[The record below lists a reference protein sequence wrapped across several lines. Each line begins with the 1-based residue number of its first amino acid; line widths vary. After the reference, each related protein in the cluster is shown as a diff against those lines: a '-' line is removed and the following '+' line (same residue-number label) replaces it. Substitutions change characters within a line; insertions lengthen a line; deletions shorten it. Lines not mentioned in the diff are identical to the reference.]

1 MKFLRAANKVVR
13 PLLASRF
20 HKPLSERLMLLTY
33 KGHRTGREF
42 TVPIGYFDW
51 DPGTVLAMSSQLGWI
66 PSMRQGS
73 AVRLRIRGQDHGAVP
88 TVVEDPE
95 KVAALL
101 GEFGRRKGLKA
112 AKGLM
117 LGSRRRRRV
126 RGGGRGPA
134 HRGVRGPGARTRCA
148 DGCRRPAGRAGCTAG
163 QTGYASGPASPTPLI
178 RQ

>member
-1 MKFLRAANKVVR
+1 MSTSGTPAANTARPPLVKIFRAANKVVR

-20 HKPLSERLMLLTY
+20 HKPLSGRLMLLTY

-66 PSMRQGS
+66 PSMREGS
-73 AVRLRIRGQDHGAVP
+73 AVRLRIRGHDHGAVP

-95 KVAALL
+95 EVAALL
-101 GEFGRRKGLKA
+101 GEFGRRKGPKA

-117 LGSRRRRRV
+117 LGLPGDRQPTDDELRTAAAKTRLVCFRMEPERP
-126 RGGGRGPA
+126 GR
-134 HRGVRGPGARTRCA
+134 
-148 DGCRRPAGRAGCTAG
+148 
-163 QTGYASGPASPTPLI
+163 
-178 RQ
+178 

>member
-1 MKFLRAANKVVR
+1 MSTSGTPAANTATPPMVKIFRAANKVVR

-20 HKPLSERLMLLTY
+20 HKPLSGRLMLLTY
-33 KGHRTGREF
+33 NGHRTGREF

-95 KVAALL
+95 EVAALL
-101 GEFGRRKGLKA
+101 AEFGRRKGPKA

-117 LGSRRRRRV
+117 LGLPGDRQPTGDELRTAAAKTRFVCFRMEPERP
-126 RGGGRGPA
+126 GR
-134 HRGVRGPGARTRCA
+134 
-148 DGCRRPAGRAGCTAG
+148 
-163 QTGYASGPASPTPLI
+163 
-178 RQ
+178 